1 MGRLEETA
9 MPDDDRNPL
18 SSEQLAELNALPQRS
33 ATGPGVPV
41 RELEP
46 IVRDLSVEP
55 PELRK
60 GHIWIAWTDAS
71 GRVIGAVEG
80 IGGVEQLRED
90 TDGVVPSHRLRDP
103 ADPGGRWF
111 GRIGITN
118 PRWHAGQ
125 GLPDQPVPGE
135 TSYVSGGVI
144 SRAQAAAISAD
155 QARKRGI
162 LPRPDRITDHPYAE
176 LVGIAGCAYLAYS
189 DGPRCGQPAERHEHG
204 TFTLD
209 Q

>member
-1 MGRLEETA
+1 
-9 MPDDDRNPL
+9 MPDDDRTPL
-18 SSEQLAELNALPQRS
+18 SSEQLAELNALPQRDV
-33 ATGPGVPV
+33 AGPGVPV
-41 RELEP
+41 RELAP
-46 IVRDLSVEP
+46 IVRDLSAAP

-90 TDGVVPSHRLRDP
+90 TDGVAPSRRPRDP

-135 TSYVSGGVI
+135 TSYASGGVI
-144 SRAQAAAISAD
+144 SRARAAAISAD

-162 LPRPDRITDHPYAE
+162 LPAPDPLITDHPYIQAFR
-176 LVGIAGCAYLAYS
+176 IAGCAHLDTQ
-189 DGPRCGQPAERHEHG
+189 DGPRCGQPPERHEHG
-204 TFTLD
+204 TFAAEL
-209 Q
+209 